1 MSEFNPYIQNV
12 DFEFWRALCVS
23 EGQLCIYNKGEYFV
37 EAGTV
42 GRHIGYIKSGTLKYT
57 AIDENGDEHVINLEF
72 AGEFVADFVNSI
84 HGVPSRISIIA
95 DSRAEIYQVPVRML
109 RKRMLADR
117 DFAFAVVQ
125 AGEILF
131 QQTYDMLIDI
141 YCKSPKQ
148 RYKELISRHR
158 HIFEQFQLK
167 DIASLLRITPSH
179 LSRLRKEIGNKN
191 QPT

>member
-1 MSEFNPYIQNV
+1 MSEFNQYIQNV
-12 DFEFWRALCVS
+12 DFEFWRDLCVS
-23 EGQLCIYNKGEYFV
+23 EGELCIYNKGEYFI

-57 AIDENGDEHVINLEF
+57 AIDESGDEHVINLEF
-72 AGEFVADFVNSI
+72 AGESVADCENSI
-84 HGVPSRISIIA
+84 HGIPSRISIIV
-95 DSRAEIYQVPVRML
+95 DSPTEIYRVPVSRLRERMA
-109 RKRMLADR
+109 ADR
-117 DFAFAVVQ
+117 DFALSVAQ

-131 QQTYDMLIDI
+131 RQTYDTLIDI

-148 RYKELISRHR
+148 RYKELISSHR
-158 HIFEQFQLK
+158 HVFEQFQLK

-179 LSRLRKEIGNKN
+179 LSRLRKEIGNEN